1 MTSQTRRLLNADFS
15 DVQADAIDDSI
26 TDATRDLATKA
37 DVLAVQADVLAVRA
51 DLSAVRADVSDVR
64 ADVSATR
71 ADLYRA
77 MLLLGLGIVTINAA
91 MVSAAVAVIQL
102 T

>member
-15 DVQADAIDDSI
+15 DVQAEAIDDSI
-26 TDATRDLATKA
+26 TDATRHLATKA
-37 DVLAVQADVLAVRA
+37 DLFAV
-51 DLSAVRADVSDVR
+51 
-64 ADVSATR
+64 R

-77 MLLLGLGIVTINAA
+77 MWLMGLSSIAINAA
-91 MVSAAVAVIQL
+91 MLSAAVAVIQL